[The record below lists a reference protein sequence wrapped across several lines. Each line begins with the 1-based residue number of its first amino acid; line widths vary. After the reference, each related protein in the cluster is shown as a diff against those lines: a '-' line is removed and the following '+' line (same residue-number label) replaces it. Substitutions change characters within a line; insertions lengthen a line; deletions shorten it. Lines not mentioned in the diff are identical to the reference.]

1 MRKFSRRTGLAGL
14 VTALALAMVGMA
26 NPAVAFADSCDGTY
40 LIVGHS
46 GSNGN
51 PTYETLHTRNYPNP
65 SGEFGMTAGGPLGYL
80 ALAGTIRPNGT
91 AVYSFYNDTPTGS
104 VLVAQFTKRAGSNGV
119 IRQEPG
125 VSTDPFANPGDRLRV
140 QGYWETNA
148 FCSPTRSL
156 DTTLGWINFV

>member
-14 VTALALAMVGMA
+14 VTALALALVGMA
-26 NPAVAFADSCDGTY
+26 SPAVAFADSCDGTY

-51 PTYETLHTRNYPNP
+51 PMYETIHTRNYPNP
-65 SGEFGMTAGGPLGYL
+65 SGEFTMSTSGDLRYV
-80 ALAGTIRPNGT
+80 ALAGSIRPNGF
-91 AVYSFYNDTPTGS
+91 AVYSFYKDSPTGS
-104 VLVAQFTKRAGSNGV
+104 ALVAQYRKTAGGNGV

-125 VSTDPFANPGDRLRV
+125 IDTDVFANPGDRLRV
-140 QGYWETNA
+140 QGFWETNA
-148 FCSPTRSL
+148 FCTPGRAL